1 MKQKSE
7 GLPMAYI
14 LSLAIAEE
22 MLRAGV
28 LPQDGYIEFTHKLAE
43 KYGIIPCNTPR

>member
-7 GLPMAYI
+7 GLPMVYV

-22 MLRAGV
+22 MFRAGV
-28 LPQDGYIEFTHKLAE
+28 LTQDGYIEFAHKLAD